1 MDTNF
6 DVLIIGAGL
15 SGIGAAYHLQRYC
28 PGRTFALLEGRE
40 DLGGTWDLFRYPG
53 VRSDSDM
60 HTLGFGF
67 KPWKADKA
75 IADGPSILEY
85 LNETVDEFR
94 LRERIHFGTR
104 VQRAAWLSDSASW
117 QLQTRSNRGG
127 ATTYT
132 CSFMLVCAGYY
143 SYAAGY
149 TPSFPGMD
157 IYEGTLVHP
166 QQWPTDLDY
175 AGKNVVVIG
184 SGATAMTV
192 VPAMAR
198 TAAHVT
204 MVQRSPTYVVS
215 RPDTDVIN
223 FRLRKVLPEW
233 LAYALTRKKNVI
245 FTAKVYQL
253 SRKDPDRIRKLLLAG
268 VRRALGA
275 DFDVDTHFT
284 PTYNPWDQRLCL
296 IPNGDLFDV
305 LNEGKASVVTD
316 AVDAFTPSGP
326 RLASGDI
333 LEADIVVTATGLKMV
348 TLGDIAFE
356 VDGEPVDFAKAW
368 TYKGLAYSDVPNLV
382 SVFGY
387 INASWTL
394 RSDLISSY
402 VCRLLNHMKK
412 TGTAQCTP
420 RLRASDVD
428 MPRRPYVANFSSGYM
443 QRGLHLLPSQGDRE
457 PWLNTQNY
465 ARDRKSLGKALLA
478 DGVMQFSNS
487 AALAKES

>member
-1 MDTNF
+1 
-6 DVLIIGAGL
+6 
-15 SGIGAAYHLQRYC
+15 
-28 PGRTFALLEGRE
+28 
-40 DLGGTWDLFRYPG
+40 
-53 VRSDSDM
+53 
-60 HTLGFGF
+60 
-67 KPWKADKA
+67 
-75 IADGPSILEY
+75 
-85 LNETVDEFR
+85 
-94 LRERIHFGTR
+94 
-104 VQRAAWLSDSASW
+104 
-117 QLQTRSNRGG
+117 
-127 ATTYT
+127 
-132 CSFMLVCAGYY
+132 MLVCAGYY